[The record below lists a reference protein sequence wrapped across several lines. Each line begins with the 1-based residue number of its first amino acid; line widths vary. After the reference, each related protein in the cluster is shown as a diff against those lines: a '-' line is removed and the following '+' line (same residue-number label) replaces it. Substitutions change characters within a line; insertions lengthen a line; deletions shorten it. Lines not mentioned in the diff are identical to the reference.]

1 MNSNLAQNIKRLRK
15 ENELTQVELAE
26 KLGISKQS
34 IISYE
39 KATTFPTSDILEK
52 MMEVFNVKPNEL
64 FSYMYLSKVEPTSL
78 DKKIKE
84 LEIYKKYVLEEFE
97 NISEREGTEYE
108 IPVYDPDGELL
119 GFKTEYVSSS
129 EQAKNFLIREISLK
143 NASEEF
149 LKKVFFMKIDEEL
162 KHLVIENS
170 E

>member
-1 MNSNLAQNIKRLRK
+1 MNSNLAYNIKKLRK
-15 ENELTQVELAE
+15 QNNLTQVELAE
-26 KLGISKQS
+26 KLGLSKHS

-39 KATTFPTSDILEK
+39 KASTFPTSDILEK
-52 MMEVFNVKPNEL
+52 MMEIFNVKPNEL
-64 FSYMYLSKVEPTSL
+64 FSYMYFSKTEPTSL
-78 DKKIKE
+78 DEKIKE
-84 LEIYKKYVLEEFE
+84 LEIYKKYVLEEFD
-97 NISEREGTEYE
+97 NISKQDGTEFE
-108 IPVYDPDGELL
+108 VPIYDSEGEFLEL
-119 GFKTEYVSSS
+119 RTEYVSAT